1 MILNKKGVTLI
12 EIIIAVLI
20 LSIGMAASLKLFAA
34 LDEILTT
41 STYYYTATN
50 LARDVLEFGEG
61 AKFEHPF
68 KMWYKYPAGTKNYGW
83 GINTSEG
90 YALKEW
96 WFFLPQSYIDPFE
109 FIGDIEQKG
118 LVPTEYPH
126 SVEIYYEARRDSNF
140 YNAFREDVA
149 VTWKV
154 KGEEI
159 EKIEASAIPI
169 VSNNQLQLEIQ
180 DFWWE

>member
-1 MILNKKGVTLI
+1 MILNKKGLTLI
-12 EIIIAVLI
+12 EIVIAMLI

-41 STYYYTATN
+41 STYYYTAAN
-50 LARDVLEFGEG
+50 LARDILEFGEG
-61 AKFEHPF
+61 AEFLHPF
-68 KMWYKYPAGTKNYGW
+68 KMWYKYPPGEKDYGY
-83 GINTSEG
+83 GVDSREG

-96 WFFLPQSYIDPFE
+96 WYFRPQIYIDPFE
-109 FIGDIEQKG
+109 FIGNIEEKG

-126 SVEIYYEARRDSNF
+126 SVEIYYEVREDSNF
-140 YNAFREDVA
+140 YNAFREDVT
-149 VTWKV
+149 VTWRV

-159 EKIEASAIPI
+159 EKIETSAIPI
-169 VSNNQLQLEIQ
+169 VSNNQLRLETQ